1 MSLKVPKAQNI
12 QLFKE
17 GYKHISGL
25 EDAVLRNIQAV
36 AELSDLVRTSFGPN
50 GRNKLVIN
58 HLGRLF
64 VTSDAATIIREIE
77 VVHPA
82 AKLLVM
88 ASQAQEAEMGDATN
102 TVMILAGE
110 MLKKAEQLLIM
121 GLHPSEVIKGY
132 ELASVKA
139 LAELETLST
148 SSLPSPL
155 TKPSL
160 ATALKPAIASK
171 QYGYEDQ
178 LADLVAEASL
188 AVMPPNPKNFNVD
201 NVRVVKIMGGSLSGS
216 KVVRGMVFG
225 REPEGHVQKVKK
237 GKVAVFTCG
246 LDVAQ
251 TETKG
256 TVLLKSA
263 EEMLNFTRG
272 EEQQLEKIF
281 QEIADSGVKVIIA
294 GSSVGE
300 LALHYLNRLNIAVLK
315 VLSKF
320 ELRRLCRVVNATPLA
335 RVGAPTPEEAGFV
348 DVFETIEIGGDR
360 VTVLRQVVPG
370 DADYDPAETG
380 GSSEKTRTATIVL
393 RGATQNRLDDLERA
407 VDDGVNVI
415 KALIKDPRL
424 VPGAGATELELA
436 KRVEAYGAGLKGLA
450 QHAVKRWA
458 QALEV
463 VPRTLAENA
472 LGGSE
477 GNEVVS
483 RLWAKHEGEGGEVY
497 GVDVEAEEDGTLSA
511 TEHQILD
518 SLAAKQWAIKLAT
531 EAATSV
537 LSVDAIIMSRPAG
550 GPKIPQQAGN
560 WDED

>member
-1 MSLKVPKAQNI
+1 MSLKVPKAQNL
-12 QLFKE
+12 QLFKD
-17 GYKHISGL
+17 GYKHLQGL
-25 EDAVLRNIQAV
+25 DEAVLRNIQAV

-58 HLGRLF
+58 YMGKLF

-88 ASQAQEAEMGDATN
+88 ASQAQEQEMGDSTN

-121 GLHPSEVIKGY
+121 GLVPSEIIKGY
-132 ELASVKA
+132 ELASEKA
-139 LAELETLST
+139 LAELESLST
-148 SSLPSPL
+148 STLPSPP
-155 TKPSL
+155 TKSAL

-171 QYGYEDQ
+171 QYGYEDT
-178 LADLVAEASL
+178 LANLVAEAAL
-188 AVMPPNPKNFNVD
+188 TVMPPNPKNFNVD
-201 NVRVVKIMGGSLSGS
+201 N
-216 KVVRGMVFG
+216 
-225 REPEGHVQKVKK
+225 
-237 GKVAVFTCG
+237 
-246 LDVAQ
+246 
-251 TETKG
+251 
-256 TVLLKSA
+256 
-263 EEMLNFTRG
+263 
-272 EEQQLEKIF
+272 IF
-281 QEIADSGVKVIIA
+281 QEIADSGVKVVIA
-294 GSSVGE
+294 GSTVGE
-300 LALHYLNRLNIAVLK
+300 LALHYLNRMNIAVLK

-335 RVGAPTPEEAGFV
+335 RLGAPTAEEAGFV
-348 DVFETIEIGGDR
+348 DVFETTEIGGDR
-360 VTVLRQVVPG
+360 VTVLRQVVEG
-370 DADYDPAETG
+370 DPDFDPSTADAR
-380 GSSEKTRTATIVL
+380 SEKTRTATIVL

-415 KALIKDPRL
+415 KALRQGPPACPWGGRD
-424 VPGAGATELELA
+424 GARARTARG
-436 KRVEAYGAGLKGLA
+436 G
-450 QHAVKRWA
+450 
-458 QALEV
+458 ALEV

-472 LGGSE
+472 LGGGE

-483 RLWAKHEGEGGEVY
+483 RLWAKHEGPGGEAW
-497 GVDVEAEEDGTLSA
+497 GVDVEAETDGTLSA

-537 LSVDAIIMSRPAG
+537 LSVDSIIMSRPAG
-550 GPKIPQQAGN
+550 GPKIPQQSGN

>member
-1 MSLKVPKAQNI
+1 MSLKVPKAQNL
-12 QLFKE
+12 QLFKD
-17 GYKHISGL
+17 GYKHLQGL

-58 HLGRLF
+58 HIGKLF

-77 VVHPA
+77 VLHPA

-88 ASQAQEAEMGDATN
+88 ASQAQESEMGDSTN
-102 TVMILAGE
+102 AVLILAGE

-121 GLHPSEVIKGY
+121 GLHPSEIIKGY
-132 ELASVKA
+132 ELASQKA

-148 SSLPSPL
+148 STLPSPP
-155 TKPSL
+155 TKPTL
-160 ATALKPAIASK
+160 AAALKPAIASK
-171 QYGYEDQ
+171 QYGYEDL
-178 LADLVAEASL
+178 LAGLVAEAAL
-188 AVMPPNPKNFNVD
+188 TVMPPNPKNFNVD
-201 NVRVVKIMGGSLSGS
+201 NVRVVKIMGGNLSGS
-216 KVVRGMVFG
+216 RVVRGMVFG
-225 REPEGHVQKVKK
+225 REPEGIVKKVKK
-237 GKVAVFTCG
+237 AKVAVFTCA
-246 LDVAQ
+246 LDIAQ

-256 TVLLKSA
+256 TVLIKSA
-263 EEMLNFTRG
+263 DEMLNFTRG
-272 EEQQLEKIF
+272 EEKHLEKIF

-300 LALHYLNRLNIAVLK
+300 LALHFLNRMNIAVLK

-320 ELRRLCRVVNATPLA
+320 DLRRLCRVVNATPLA
-335 RVGAPTPEEAGFV
+335 RVGAPTAEEAGFV
-348 DVFETIEIGGDR
+348 DVFETTEIGGDR
-360 VTVLRQVVPG
+360 VTVLRQVVEG
-370 DADYDPAETG
+370 DPDFDPAEQD
-380 GSSEKTRTATIVL
+380 SRSEKTRTATIVL

-415 KALIKDPRL
+415 KALLKDPRL

-436 KRVEAYGAGLKGLA
+436 KRVEVYGSGLKGLS
-450 QHAVKRWA
+450 QHAVRRWA

-472 LGGSE
+472 LGGGE

-483 RLWAKHEGEGGEVY
+483 RLWAKHEGPGGETW
-497 GVDVEAEEDGTLSA
+497 GVDVEAETDGTLLA

-537 LSVDAIIMSRPAG
+537 LAVDSIIMSRPAG
-550 GPKIPQQAGN
+550 GPKIPQQSGN